1 MKEKLV
7 RWKFYF
13 DKDKEE
19 QWLNEMAAKGWSMKS
34 FFAGRY
40 TFEQTQPGEYLYQ
53 VELLPRNVKEKA
65 EYLHFLEHEM
75 GVEPVSYTHLDVY
88 KRQDEGRTGCF
99 DSREMKVR

>member
-34 FFAGRY
+34 FLAGRY
-40 TFEQTQPGEYLYQ
+40 TFD
-53 VELLPRNVKEKA
+53 K
-65 EYLHFLEHEM
+65 H
-75 GVEPVSYTHLDVY
+75 
-88 KRQDEGRTGCF
+88 
-99 DSREMKVR
+99 SRENTFTGGTAASEC